1 MHGIIGVRL
10 RSCPAIMPFFR
21 RPFDRRQT
29 LARPAA
35 QHDAPALLTL
45 GRHAFR
51 RYLTNSVDDFVS
63 LVTQEPTAVL
73 EYDGRVVA
81 VAQVGWRMPPI
92 SWLRAVIVDGRV
104 EPSYALPLVVPQ
116 VHRLLSV
123 RGISS
128 VYITLDDWTTHWLQA
143 PLESLGYQH
152 VMDVLSYE
160 KVGMELPTMGNQA
173 VVVRRARPE
182 DLSAVLRLDAA
193 CFPTPWGKGEEILAP
208 ALMSAPY
215 FSVAEWSGEIIGYT
229 YVTVHQV
236 GLHAHLV
243 RIAVAPTYQGKG
255 VGVRLLAEIV
265 RFCQSRR
272 IDLLS
277 LNTQDYNTSAQRL
290 YEWFGFQRT
299 NEQQTVLGIDLREND
314 SDKTAGV

>member
-1 MHGIIGVRL
+1 
-10 RSCPAIMPFFR
+10 MPFFR

-29 LARPAA
+29 LVRPAA
-35 QHDAPALLTL
+35 QHDASALLAL
-45 GRHAFR
+45 SRHAFR
-51 RYLTNSVDDFVS
+51 RYLTSSADEFIHLVDV
-63 LVTQEPTAVL
+63 EPTAVL

-81 VAQVGWRMPPI
+81 VAQVGWRMPPNA
-92 SWLRAVIVDGRV
+92 WLRSVIVDGRV

-123 RGISS
+123 RGVSA

-143 PLESLGYQH
+143 PLEAIGYRH

-160 KVGMELPTMGNQA
+160 KVGMDLPGMGNQA
-173 VVVRRARPE
+173 ITVRRARAE
-182 DLSAVLRLDAA
+182 DLAAVLRLDAT

-215 FSVAEWSGEIIGYT
+215 FSVAEWSGSIIGYT

-243 RIAVAPTYQGKG
+243 RIAVDPLYQGKS
-255 VGVRLLAEIV
+255 VGVRLLAEVV

-272 IDLLS
+272 IDLLT
-277 LNTQDYNTSAQRL
+277 LNTQDYNASAQRL
-290 YEWFGFQRT
+290 YERFGFQRT
-299 NEQQTVLGIDLREND
+299 NEQQTVLGIDLATDSGSND
-314 SDKTAGV
+314 ISS